1 MPESQSRPTKFVSF
15 SGIDGA
21 GKSTQIESLR
31 ARAEESGMRV
41 VYIRFWD
48 DIARLKNIRETTGHK
63 VFKGEKGVGSPEA
76 PVNRQDKNV
85 RSWYMTCV
93 RLFLYFV
100 DAVSTRNVVKKTLR
114 SDADLAIFDRY
125 TYDELAKLELSNP
138 VIRLSVRFIM
148 SFVPRPDISYLLDAD
163 PVAAR
168 ARKPEYPLDFLQFN
182 RQAYLTL
189 NKLIG
194 GMTIISP
201 NPVEAV
207 KRDVLMHAERELS
220 IDRSEEHTSE
230 LQ

>member
-1 MPESQSRPTKFVSF
+1 
-15 SGIDGA
+15 
-21 GKSTQIESLR
+21 
-31 ARAEESGMRV
+31 
-41 VYIRFWD
+41 
-48 DIARLKNIRETTGHK
+48 
-63 VFKGEKGVGSPEA
+63 
-76 PVNRQDKNV
+76 
-85 RSWYMTCV
+85 
-93 RLFLYFV
+93 
-100 DAVSTRNVVKKTLR
+100 
-114 SDADLAIFDRY
+114 
-125 TYDELAKLELSNP
+125 
-138 VIRLSVRFIM
+138 M

-220 IDRSEEHTSE
+220 IDAGRKKDGTLALRATAAE
-230 LQ
+230 

>member
-1 MPESQSRPTKFVSF
+1 
-15 SGIDGA
+15 
-21 GKSTQIESLR
+21 
-31 ARAEESGMRV
+31 
-41 VYIRFWD
+41 
-48 DIARLKNIRETTGHK
+48 
-63 VFKGEKGVGSPEA
+63 
-76 PVNRQDKNV
+76 
-85 RSWYMTCV
+85 
-93 RLFLYFV
+93 LFLYFV

-125 TYDELAKLELSNP
+125 TYDELANLELSNP
-138 VIRLSVRFIM
+138 VIRLYVRFIM

-220 IDRSEEHTSE
+220 IDAGRKKDGTLALRATAAE
-230 LQ
+230 